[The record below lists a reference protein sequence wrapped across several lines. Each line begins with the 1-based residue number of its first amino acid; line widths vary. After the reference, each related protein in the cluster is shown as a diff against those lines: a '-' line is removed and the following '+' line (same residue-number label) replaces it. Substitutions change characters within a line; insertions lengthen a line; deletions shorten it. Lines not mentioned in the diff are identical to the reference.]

1 MSQKR
6 VRDSVRTKSEI
17 LQAAEQEFAQKGFY
31 GARVDSIAELAEIN
45 KRMIYEYFGNKEG
58 LYREVLIT
66 VYARLGEQEVQLL
79 TKDLDY
85 LDAIVQLIHLH
96 FDFLKENPNYVSL
109 LLWENLNQG
118 KYFQVDDIKG
128 MRDPALQQIRKVI
141 RKGKELGEF
150 REEVDE
156 DQFLISLLTFSFP
169 YFSNRYTL
177 SQLLG
182 MPMGLEEDLDK
193 RVEHVTEMLLMYLLK
208 NPK

>member
-6 VRDSVRTKSEI
+6 IRDSARTKSEI

-31 GARVDSIAELAEIN
+31 GARVDNIAQLAEIN

-79 TKDLDY
+79 TKDLDCT
-85 LDAIVQLIHLH
+85 DAIVQLINLH
-96 FDFLKENPNYVSL
+96 FDFLKENPAYVSL

-118 KYFQVDDIKG
+118 KYFQADEIKG

-141 RKGKELGEF
+141 RNGKEQGVF
-150 REEVDE
+150 RKEVDE

-182 MPMGLEEDLDK
+182 MPMGLGEDLDK
-193 RVEHVTEMLLMYLLK
+193 RVKHVTEMLLLYLLEK
-208 NPK
+208 HD